1 MAEQAKKLPKDYQT
15 NPFTIAITGITLLFD
30 LARGIGFLF
39 VAFAV
44 LGLFGPDTGARGDI
58 KANEAAV
65 NEIANTV
72 MAWGFNEWL
81 IAIGA
86 TSIILLAFAMIGA
99 LLGGVSAYTS
109 SRLAKGQQVSIGEAF
124 RESFDHLWSFLWLQ
138 IIVGVKTFLWA
149 LLFIIPGII
158 MAVRYSLSG
167 VAYYDDKKNL
177 RGNAAV
183 KESLRLTKGAWL
195 TTYSSNTL
203 FNLITFGM
211 ISSIITTGVNAVLY
225 RQYDKLGDKK
235 PDAHW
240 LSWFTLFLPFILAFM
255 FLAFILLVI
264 VVIGATGQS
273 LK

>member
-1 MAEQAKKLPKDYQT
+1 MAEQTKKLPKDYQT

-39 VAFAV
+39 VAIAI
-44 LGLFGPDTGARGDI
+44 LGLFAPDTTPGNPEADQ
-58 KANEAAV
+58 KAANE
-65 NEIANTV
+65 IINTV
-72 MAWGFNEWL
+72 SAWGPNEWL
-81 IAIGA
+81 IAVGA
-86 TSIILLAFAMIGA
+86 TSIILLAIAMIGA
-99 LLGGVSAYTS
+99 LFGGVSAYTS
-109 SRLAKGQQVSIGEAF
+109 SRLAKGQPVSIGEAF
-124 RESFDHLWSFLWLQ
+124 REAFDHLWSFLWLQ

-158 MAVRYSLSG
+158 MAVRYSLAG
-167 VAYYDDKKNL
+167 VAFYDNKKNL

-195 TTYSSNTL
+195 TTYSSNAL

-240 LSWFTLFLPFILAFM
+240 LSWFKLFMPFILLF
-255 FLAFILLVI
+255 
-264 VVIGATGQS
+264 
-273 LK
+273 